1 MISGA
6 IRIQPEKNINI
17 TCLELP
23 DFCKQYIYLQEYVGR
38 KSLET
43 TIEEVDRLKD
53 RLTKTDQEK

>member
-1 MISGA
+1 MINSS
-6 IRIQPEKNINI
+6 
-17 TCLELP
+17 CLELR
-23 DFCKQYIYLQEYVGR
+23 DFACLISVNNTILQEYVGK